1 MQTEDQDRRNGSSAS
16 TLGQVT
22 DTISILVAGF
32 SVVSAVVL
40 FFAYA
45 LFMPFAGKTWYSQLT
60 CGVFVLALANI
71 QFTHFLYF
79 VDGDE
84 PLASANYRFWLFV
97 VPSMFYL
104 FSRSV
109 ILPNVPPNPLLLLH
123 LTPLALPF
131 LLPQGIALPVLF
143 LIGAGYSMWLANTIY
158 GLRDKRRQFR
168 FELFFFIVMSVI
180 AVFVLILGF
189 SIPYIDDRIFYF
201 FYSNSIGLAFMLV
214 LAGIVAIPGLLSD
227 LSEAARIKYAA
238 STLSG
243 IDVDTIL
250 ARLKSLMVDEKI
262 YRNEDLNLSALANEL
277 DISGHQLSELIN
289 SRLGMSFSRYI
300 REQRVEAAKEL
311 LLADTR
317 QSVLSISLD
326 TGFKSQSSFYAAF
339 KEVTGMSP
347 GDFRKQRS

>member
-1 MQTEDQDRRNGSSAS
+1 MA
-16 TLGQVT
+16 

-32 SVVSAVVL
+32 SVISAAVL

-45 LFMPFAGKTWYSQLT
+45 LFMPFSGKTWLSQLT
-60 CGVFVLALANI
+60 CGAFVLALGNL

-79 VDGDE
+79 LDGSE

-109 ILPNVPPNPLLLLH
+109 ILPNSPAHPLLLVH
-123 LTPLALPF
+123 LAPLALPF
-131 LLPQGIALPVLF
+131 FLPQGIALPILF
-143 LIGAGYSMWLANTIY
+143 LIGTAYSVWLANTIY

-189 SIPYIDDRIFYF
+189 SIPYIDTRIFYF

-214 LAGIVAIPGLLSD
+214 IAGIVAIPGLLND

-243 IDVDTIL
+243 IDVE
-250 ARLKSLMVDEKI
+250 AVLKKLESLMVDEKI
-262 YRNEDLNLSALANEL
+262 YRNEDLNLSLLAAEL
-277 DISGHQLSELIN
+277 DISSHQLSELIN
-289 SRLGMSFSRYI
+289 SRLGLSFSRYI
-300 REQRVEAAKEL
+300 RERRVEAAKTL
-311 LLADTR
+311 LLADAR
-317 QSVLSISLD
+317 QSVLSIGLD

-339 KEVTGMSP
+339 REITGASP
-347 GDFRKQRS
+347 GDFRKRRR

>member
-1 MQTEDQDRRNGSSAS
+1 MA
-16 TLGQVT
+16 

-32 SVVSAVVL
+32 SVVSAAVL

-45 LFMPFAGKTWYSQLT
+45 LFMPFSGKTWLSQLT
-60 CGVFVLALANI
+60 CGVFVLALGNL

-79 VDGDE
+79 LDGSE
-84 PLASANYRFWLFV
+84 PLASTNYRFWLFV

-109 ILPNVPPNPLLLLH
+109 IQPNAPAHPLLLLH
-123 LTPLALPF
+123 LAPLALPF
-131 LLPQGIALPVLF
+131 FLPQEIALPVLF
-143 LIGAGYSMWLANTIY
+143 LIGTGYSVWLASTIY
-158 GLRDKRRQFR
+158 SLRDKRRQFR
-168 FELFFFIVMSVI
+168 FELFFFVVMSVI

-214 LAGIVAIPGLLSD
+214 LAGIVAIPGLLND
-227 LSEAARIKYAA
+227 LSEAARSKYAA
-238 STLSG
+238 STLAG
-243 IDVDTIL
+243 IDVN
-250 ARLKSLMVDEKI
+250 AVLKKLDSLMVDDRL
-262 YRNEDLNLSALANEL
+262 YQDEDLNLSMLAAEL
-277 DISGHQLSELIN
+277 GVSSHQLSELIN

-300 REQRVEAAKEL
+300 RERRVEAAKKL
-311 LLADTR
+311 LLADSK

-339 KEVTGMSP
+339 KDIAGVSP
-347 GDFRKQRS
+347 GEYRKQRG

>member
-1 MQTEDQDRRNGSSAS
+1 MA
-16 TLGQVT
+16 

-32 SVVSAVVL
+32 SVVSAAVL

-45 LFMPFAGKTWYSQLT
+45 LFMPLSGKTLLSSLT
-60 CGVFVLALANI
+60 CGIFVLALGNL
-71 QFTHFLYF
+71 QFTHFLF
-79 VDGDE
+79 FLGGDA
-84 PLASANYRFWLFV
+84 PLDSTNYRFWLFV

-109 ILPNVPPNPLLLLH
+109 IHPNASANPLLLIH
-123 LTPLALPF
+123 LAPLALPF
-131 LLPQGIALPVLF
+131 LLPQEIALPILF
-143 LIGAGYSMWLANTIY
+143 LIGTGYSVWLANTIF

-189 SIPYIDDRIFYF
+189 SIPYIDDRIFYL

-214 LAGIVAIPGLLSD
+214 IAGIVAIPDLLND
-227 LSEAARIKYAA
+227 LSEAARIRYAA
-238 STLSG
+238 STLSV
-243 IDVDTIL
+243 IDVE
-250 ARLKSLMVDEKI
+250 AVLKKLESMMVDEKV
-262 YRNEDLNLSALANEL
+262 YRNEDLNLSSLATEL
-277 DISGHQLSELIN
+277 GISSHQLSELIN

-300 REQRVEAAKEL
+300 RERRVEAAKTL
-311 LLADTR
+311 LLANNK

-339 KEVTGMSP
+339 KEITGLSP
-347 GDFRKQRS
+347 GDFRKRRR

>member
-1 MQTEDQDRRNGSSAS
+1 MAE
-16 TLGQVT
+16 
-22 DTISILVAGF
+22 TISILVAGF

-45 LFMPFAGKTWYSQLT
+45 LFMPFSGKTWLSQLT
-60 CGVFVLALANI
+60 CGIFVLALANI

-79 VDGDE
+79 VDGSE
-84 PLASANYRFWLFV
+84 PLTSTNYRFWLFV

-109 ILPNVPPNPLLLLH
+109 ILPNAPAHPLLLLH
-123 LTPLALPF
+123 LAPLALPF
-131 LLPQGIALPVLF
+131 LLPQEIALPTLF
-143 LIGAGYSMWLANTIY
+143 LIGAGYSVWLANMIF

-214 LAGIVAIPGLLSD
+214 IAGIVAIPGLLND

-238 STLSG
+238 STLSA
-243 IDVDTIL
+243 IDVDT
-250 ARLKSLMVDEKI
+250 ALKKLESLMVDEKI
-262 YRNEDLNLSALANEL
+262 YRNEDLNLSLLAGEL
-277 DISGHQLSELIN
+277 GISSHQLSELIN
-289 SRLGMSFSRYI
+289 SHLGMSFSRYI
-300 REQRVEAAKEL
+300 REQRVAAAKAL
-311 LLADTR
+311 LLANGK

-339 KEVTGMSP
+339 KELTGVSP
-347 GDFRKQRS
+347 GDFRKRRS

>member
-1 MQTEDQDRRNGSSAS
+1 LAE
-16 TLGQVT
+16 
-22 DTISILVAGF
+22 TISILVAGF
-32 SVVSAVVL
+32 SVISAAVL

-45 LFMPFAGKTWYSQLT
+45 LFMPFAGKNWLSQLT
-60 CGVFVLALANI
+60 CGLFVLALANI
-71 QFTHFLYF
+71 QYTHFQYF
-79 VDGDE
+79 MGGFE

-109 ILPNVPPNPLLLLH
+109 IQPNAPAHPLLLLH

-143 LIGAGYSMWLANTIY
+143 LIGAGYSVWLANTIY

-168 FELFFFIVMSVI
+168 FEMFFFVVMSVI
-180 AVFVLILGF
+180 AIFVLILGF
-189 SIPYIDDRIFYF
+189 SIPYIDNRIFYF

-227 LSEAARIKYAA
+227 LSEAARIKYVA

-243 IDVDTIL
+243 IDVDAAL
-250 ARLKSLMVDEKI
+250 RKLESLMVDDNI
-262 YRNEDLNLSALANEL
+262 YRDENLNLSMLAAEL
-277 DISGHQLSELIN
+277 DITGHQLSELIN
-289 SRLGMSFSRYI
+289 SRLGLSFSRYV
-300 REQRVEAAKEL
+300 REQRVEAAKKL
-311 LLADTR
+311 LLADGR

-339 KEVTGMSP
+339 KESTGISP
-347 GDFRKQRS
+347 GDFRKRRD